1 MFLLPDAS
9 TALCLE
15 KCLWKESVY
24 RLVTSELLG
33 KFDKNEH
40 FNTMQTSWVKLNRS
54 RNLGI
59 DRFNR
64 LPSSLLRTSKCEN
77 SCCSRFDC
85 DLPPIWDRHSRYF
98 WSPGETVQSC
108 RASRCWELCCENNP
122 YKNRWCLR
130 AEHSTVLAWGGG
142 GGDPHRAE
150 NMMSHQ
156 VETGKHILGK
166 TWFTFK
172 GFQHL
177 GIYKSEAYMYVRG

>member
-142 GGDPHRAE
+142 GWGPTQSREYDVSPGWDWEAHSGE
-150 NMMSHQ
+150 NMIYFQ
-156 VETGKHILGK
+156 
-166 TWFTFK
+166 
-172 GFQHL
+172 GFSAF
-177 GIYKSEAYMYVRG
+177 GYI